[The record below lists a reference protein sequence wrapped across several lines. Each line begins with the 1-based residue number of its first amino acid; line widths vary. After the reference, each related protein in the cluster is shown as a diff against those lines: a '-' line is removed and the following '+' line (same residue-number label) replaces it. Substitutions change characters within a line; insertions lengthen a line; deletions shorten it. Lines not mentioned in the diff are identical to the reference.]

1 MPGRKCPQNNCL
13 SCVSLGFCTV
23 KGLFCPFDSTCPS
36 SVDVL
41 ALWSQLISLPF
52 WFDSNNFFGF
62 LVRWIRVFQ
71 KFCAYLGFASNLVAT
86 DLIRR
91 LQLSKLILQIL
102 LPDQLIHNLQI
113 PRSLFIS
120 FKTNTTNSASR
131 STYPQFANTKIV
143 ICLCVNNEEILDTIP
158 FKKENSVSD
167 QKGKNVVSFLSSS
180 ENTVQ
185 KTLVADNRIAINKG
199 QAFFQKNRNGVVE
212 RYMQGRPRPSASR
225 VTVQGP
231 KKLGAPKLLGWYI
244 YICFYKSINL

>member
-1 MPGRKCPQNNCL
+1 MSLGLNFSIVRFSALSSVIRDPISEELEILCL
-13 SCVSLGFCTV
+13 SWVRFELGCDRSNPAFADS
-23 KGLFCPFDSTCPS
+23 GNGPF
-36 SVDVL
+36 
-41 ALWSQLISLPF
+41 QI
-52 WFDSNNFFGF
+52 FGF
-62 LVRWIRVFQ
+62 SI
-71 KFCAYLGFASNLVAT
+71 
-86 DLIRR
+86 
-91 LQLSKLILQIL
+91 LILGTL
-102 LPDQLIHNLQI
+102 CAEA
-113 PRSLFIS
+113 

-143 ICLCVNNEEILDTIP
+143 ICLVSKILVILDFALFVLCFQGALSSRCVNNEEILDTIP

-167 QKGKNVVSFLSSS
+167 QKGKNVSFLSSS